1 MSQLFISGG
10 QSTGV
15 SASASVLPM
24 NTQDLFPLGWTG
36 WISLQSKGPSR
47 VFSNT
52 TVQKHQFFGAQLSL
66 WWAISLRMRR
76 RQLGKSWRQSWT
88 VTGRLDNTGW
98 MHGTQPKTHA
108 RISSK
113 RSGIHVASSKR
124 RKQISVA
131 GAKFTKGKVG
141 GNEWNVAQ
149 NDGVWWSR
157 GTVTICRP
165 KAQMCESGSGW
176 TSGWLVWVVIGEDVA
191 GIKRHLSSSLRAIG
205 ATINQ
210 TWCFRKITIL
220 CQSPWAAVTKPYKL
234 GVLKQKLI
242 GSQCRG

>member
-36 WISLQSKGPSR
+36 WISLQSKGLSR

-88 VTGRLDNTGW
+88 MTGRLDNTGW
-98 MHGTQPKTHA
+98 MHGTQPKTSRQNIFQEVGNPCGKFKEEKADQCGWSQVHQ
-108 RISSK
+108 RKSGRRWMK
-113 RSGIHVASSKR
+113 RGPEWWGLMKSGHGDHL
-124 RKQISVA
+124 Q
-131 GAKFTKGKVG
+131 AK
-141 GNEWNVAQ
+141 
-149 NDGVWWSR
+149 
-157 GTVTICRP
+157 
-165 KAQMCESGSGW
+165 GSD
-176 TSGWLVWVVIGEDVA
+176 VWVWFWLD
-191 GIKRHLSSSLRAIG
+191 
-205 ATINQ
+205 
-210 TWCFRKITIL
+210 FR
-220 CQSPWAAVTKPYKL
+220 VV
-234 GVLKQKLI
+234 GV
-242 GSQCRG
+242 GSDWRRCCRDKKALEL